1 MKFTKKEKSW
11 ILYDVAN
18 SAYTLTVMTVL
29 FPILFIDIA
38 TKGGVSNTDATAYT
52 QYAKS
57 IYSLI
62 IAVLAPILGTYA
74 DYKDKKKRFFAFFF
88 LLGLVGA
95 FLLSIPG
102 LSWKAILVV
111 YIIATLG
118 YAGAN
123 VFYDAFLTDVT
134 NNERMDK
141 VSSHG
146 FGWGYIGS
154 TLPFIIGMTIYALA
168 KFDYINLD
176 DNIAINIAFVIA
188 AVWWGVFTIPILKNV
203 KQVHYIEQESQPV
216 RKSAL
221 RLFRTFKNVKEYKHI
236 FLFLIAYFF
245 YIDGVYTIITAAIP
259 IGKALNVVDDI
270 MLMGIVL
277 VIQIIAFPCAI
288 IFGSLSKRFGAKR
301 MIVFGILIYILITII
316 GYNITHA
323 YHMWIIALLV
333 GVAQGGIQSISRS
346 YFGKMIPKEK
356 SNEFFGLYN
365 IFGKFAAIVGPF
377 LVGIVTQTTGNPRNG
392 LLSINILF
400 IIGLAVFFTLPKEKN
415 IKV

>member
-18 SAYTLTVMTVL
+18 SAYTVTVMTVL

-38 TKGGVSNTDATAYT
+38 TKGGVSDANATAYT

-62 IAVLAPILGTYA
+62 IAILAPILGTYA
-74 DYKDKKKRFFAFFF
+74 DYKDKKKRFFIFFF

-102 LSWKAILVV
+102 LSWKVILVV

-123 VFYDAFLTDVT
+123 VFYDAFLIDVT

-154 TLPFIIGMTIYALA
+154 TLPFIIGMAIYALA

-176 DNIAINIAFVIA
+176 DNIAINIAFVIS
-188 AVWWGVFTIPILKNV
+188 AVWWGMFTIPILKNV

-221 RLFRTFKNVKEYKHI
+221 RLLRTLINVKEYKHI

-259 IGKALNVVDDI
+259 IGKALDIVDDI
-270 MLMGIVL
+270 MLMGIVM

-288 IFGSLSKRFGAKR
+288 LFGSLSKRFGAKR

-400 IIGLAVFFTLPKEKN
+400 FIGLAVFFTLPKEKN